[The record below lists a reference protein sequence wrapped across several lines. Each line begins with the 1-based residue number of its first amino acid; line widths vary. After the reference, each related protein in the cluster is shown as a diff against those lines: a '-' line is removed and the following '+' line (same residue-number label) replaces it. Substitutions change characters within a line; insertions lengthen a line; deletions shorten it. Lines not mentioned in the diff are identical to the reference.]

1 MEWKVVK
8 AFSPTFIYVKLQ
20 NLHSALLLWWRSSKR
35 LSCVYTA
42 SSITRANNLFTSQ
55 RVVGETSG
63 SNSALF
69 NLEIIYNPC
78 GSRLKFKNKF
88 AHFVL
93 GTHFRVFKIN
103 SQAMETFTE
112 VAQAEPNVTKS
123 ESSFTESSHESKV
136 EQITNGTVKSSSD
149 TEKSVTQSVQFS
161 GDQSIQQKR
170 WDCQISLSIS
180 SDNIR
185 NFSVVEEVKQETF
198 SSSSVVVVSDFV
210 SMSFHSRKNKSLVS
224 VD

>member
-8 AFSPTFIYVKLQ
+8 AFSSTFIYVKLQ

-42 SSITRANNLFTSQ
+42 SSIAEANNLLTSR

-69 NLEIIYNPC
+69 KLKIIYNPR
-78 GSRLKFKNKF
+78 GSRLKFKNKL
-88 AHFVL
+88 AHCAPL
-93 GTHFRVFKIN
+93 FRVFKIN
-103 SQAMETFTE
+103 SQAMETSTE
-112 VAQAEPNVTKS
+112 VAQAEPTVTKS
-123 ESSFTESSHESKV
+123 ENAFSESSHESRV
-136 EQITNGTVKSSSD
+136 EQITNGTVTSSSD

-161 GDQSIQQKR
+161 GDQSVQQKR
-170 WDCQISLSIS
+170 WDCRISLSIAN
-180 SDNIR
+180 DNIR
-185 NFSVVEEVKQETF
+185 NFSVFEEVKQESF

-210 SMSFHSRKNKSLVS
+210 SMSSHSRKKSLVS